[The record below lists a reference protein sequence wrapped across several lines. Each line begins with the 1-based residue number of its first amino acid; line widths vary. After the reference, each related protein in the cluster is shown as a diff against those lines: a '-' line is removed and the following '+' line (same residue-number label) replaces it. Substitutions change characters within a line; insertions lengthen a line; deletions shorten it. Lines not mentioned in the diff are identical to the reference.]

1 MKKWAISLIL
11 VLFLTGCS
19 AATELERGMALR
31 SSLLKAQ
38 AVTWDAEVTARY
50 EDRSYT
56 FGLNCRFDGQGNMA
70 FTVTAPET
78 ISGIQGT
85 VSQAGG
91 DLRFAD
97 TALYFELLT
106 DDQLSP
112 ITAPWILMKTL
123 RSGYITSACEEDGL
137 LRLSID
143 DSYEEDA
150 LKLDVWCSEE
160 GLPVRGEILY
170 DGLRILSMEV
180 KNVVIS

>member
-1 MKKWAISLIL
+1 MKKWAISLIML
-11 VLFLTGCS
+11 LFLVGCS

-31 SSLLKAQ
+31 GSLLKAQ
-38 AVTWDAEVTARY
+38 EVAWDAEVTARY

-91 DLRFAD
+91 NLRFED

-106 DDQLSP
+106 DDQISP

-123 RSGYITSACEEDGL
+123 RGGYITSGCEENGL

-150 LKLDVWCSEE
+150 LKLDVWCSEDN
-160 GLPVRGEILY
+160 LPIRGEILY